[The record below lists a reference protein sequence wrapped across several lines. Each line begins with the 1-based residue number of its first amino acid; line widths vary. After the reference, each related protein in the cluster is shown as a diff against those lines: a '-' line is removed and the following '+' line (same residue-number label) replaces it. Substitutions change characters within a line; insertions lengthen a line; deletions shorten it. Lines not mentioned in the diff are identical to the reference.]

1 MEIQY
6 RNDGSKE
13 EVSNNMLK
21 NGADH
26 QFQHAAGGA
35 GGASLGVAPA
45 VPPSTPD
52 RCMLVRMRNRSKQSF
67 LSKSPESVSSS
78 RVNRRDFIKT
88 TSLAVSALAFGVP
101 TLLRAKNLNSKLNI
115 ACVGIGGKGRSDT
128 DACAGENI
136 VALCDVDSGSEAYA
150 TQTKKFPSAKFYKD
164 FRQMLDQMGS
174 GIDAVTVSTPDHMH
188 ALVASAAMHM
198 HKAVY
203 CQKPLTQTVYEAR
216 YLRKLAREKKI
227 VTQMGNQGSAADG
240 LRRAVETIQDG
251 LIGQVQQV
259 HVWTNR
265 PIWPQG
271 MDRPAGE
278 DPIPATFDWDKWIGP
293 APMRPYKGRLDPND
307 HYGIYHP
314 FVWRGWQDFG
324 TGALGDMACH
334 TVNMPFR
341 ALNLGYPTEIEATP
355 FGQMNKESY
364 PVGSKIRF
372 QFPGR
377 KTSISVA
384 QPHLFH
390 HHRTIEQD
398 ALTLWWYDGGQPDP
412 TARDGHDLSHKP
424 PVELTADIIALLG
437 KVPDSGCLLIG
448 DKGTVFSPDD
458 YGANFF
464 VKLKDDEKYI
474 NYTKHPALAQFAERI
489 PRNTYGKNNGLAHAQ
504 EWLTAIKEN
513 KPELCYSRFE
523 ITSRLTEIMLLGCVS
538 FRVGQKIEWDGPKMI
553 AKNCP
558 EAAPFIK
565 RENRS
570 GWILS

>member
-1 MEIQY
+1 
-6 RNDGSKE
+6 
-13 EVSNNMLK
+13 
-21 NGADH
+21 
-26 QFQHAAGGA
+26 
-35 GGASLGVAPA
+35 
-45 VPPSTPD
+45 
-52 RCMLVRMRNRSKQSF
+52 MLVPMRNQSKT
-67 LSKSPESVSSS
+67 LPLNSPESVPSSS
-78 RVNRRDFIKT
+78 LVNRRDFIKT
-88 TSLAVSALAFGVP
+88 TSLAAGALAFGVP
-101 TLLRAKNLNSKLNI
+101 TLLRGQNLNSKLNI
-115 ACVGIGGKGRSDT
+115 ACIGIGGKGQSDT

-136 VALCDVDSGSEAYA
+136 VALCDVDWGSEAYA
-150 TQTKKFPSAKFYKD
+150 TQTKKYPSAKFYKD

-174 GIDAVTVSTPDHMH
+174 GIDAVTISTPDHLH
-188 ALVASAAMHM
+188 AIVASAAMKM
-198 HKAVY
+198 HKAVF

-216 YLRKLAREKKI
+216 YLRKMAKEKKI
-227 VTQMGNQGSAADG
+227 VTQMGNQGSAKDG
-240 LRRAVETIQDG
+240 LRRAVEVIQDG
-251 LIGQVQQV
+251 LIGQVHQV

-271 MDRPAGE
+271 MDRPSGE
-278 DPIPATFDWDKWIGP
+278 DPIPATLDWDKWIGP
-293 APMRPYKGRLDPND
+293 APMRPYKGSSDPND
-307 HYGIYHP
+307 KNGMYNP

-355 FGQMNKESY
+355 FGLMNKESF
-364 PVGSKIRF
+364 PIGSKIRF

-384 QPHLFH
+384 HPHLFH
-390 HHRTIEQD
+390 HHRAIEQD

-412 TARDGHDLSHKP
+412 KARGGHDTSNKP
-424 PVELTADIIALLG
+424 PIEVTADIVALLG
-437 KVPDSGCLLIG
+437 EIPESGCLLIG
-448 DKGTVFSPDD
+448 DGGLVFSPDD
-458 YGANFF
+458 YGSSFF
-464 VKLKDDEKYI
+464 VKLKDDQKLVHYL
-474 NYTKHPALAQFAERI
+474 KHPALAQFDERI
-489 PRNTYGKNNGLAHAQ
+489 PRNHYGQDGKSDHAQ

-538 FRVGQKIEWDGPKMI
+538 LRVGKKIEWDGPKMV

-570 GWILS
+570 GWVLS